1 MVFFIFDVDDTLII
15 HNKENNDYY
24 DTYNNGELKR
34 LLKSIDIQN
43 IYIYTNGTYS
53 HGKNI
58 VDNLLLDSIIPKS
71 NIFGRDILPYMKPD
85 IRSFNYVNHSIKNI
99 NDDTIYFFDD
109 LIENLIVAKEVGWI
123 TIWISPNFINK
134 PEYIDYSFPNVFQA
148 LLFFKEK

>member
-58 VDNLLLDSIIPKS
+58 VDNLLLDSIIPRS

-123 TIWISPNFINK
+123 TIWISPNFIN
-134 PEYIDYSFPNVFQA
+134 
-148 LLFFKEK
+148 

>member
-1 MVFFIFDVDDTLII
+1 MVFFIFDVDDTFII

-58 VDNLLLDSIIPKS
+58 VDNLLLDSIIPRS

>member
-58 VDNLLLDSIIPKS
+58 VDNLLLDSIIPRS

>member
-1 MVFFIFDVDDTLII
+1 MKTLIAI
-15 HNKENNDYY
+15 P
-24 DTYNNGELKR
+24 TYNEYG
-34 LLKSIDIQN
+34 N
-43 IYIYTNGTYS
+43 I
-53 HGKNI
+53 
-58 VDNLLLDSIIPKS
+58 NLLLDSIIPRS

-134 PEYIDYSFPNVFQA
+134 PEYIDYSFPI
-148 LLFFKEK
+148 